1 MQMRTEGTSWR
12 TRARLGA
19 AVIAAG
25 ALMAGCAATTT
36 ATAAAGTANTANTA
50 AASTGAAGLQA
61 SGGPVV
67 TTAGGAVQGT
77 TSGGTSQWLGI
88 PYAAPPVGPLRWH
101 APEPAAPWKGVR
113 AATSFGANCP
123 QSTSP
128 FGLASTSENCLFLNV
143 YAPAGLRGKIGHLP
157 VMFWI
162 HGGALVTGESNDY
175 NPAKLVAK
183 GTVVVTIN
191 YRLGALG
198 FLAHP
203 ALAGPGGSSGNY
215 GLMDQQAAL
224 RWVQRNI
231 ARFGGNPRNVT
242 IFGESAGGLS
252 VLSQVTSPIARGLFS
267 RAIVES
273 GAYALTE
280 APLAT
285 AESAGQAFATKA
297 GCPDQTAACL
307 RALPVPAVLAN
318 QNAAGYQP
326 DIDGAVLH
334 QSIGTALASG
344 QFNRVPLINGSNHD
358 EFRLFVALDQ
368 LEGQP
373 AVTAD
378 NYVASIEAE
387 LGLPA
392 AAAQAVAAKYPVANF
407 SSPPV
412 ALGAAGTDVVFACP
426 ALTVDQ
432 SASKF
437 VPVHAYEFAD
447 ENAPERFLPP
457 LGFPYGAAHASE
469 IQYLFDL
476 SAAIPGP
483 LNAAQQQLSAAM
495 QQYWTNFAKIGIP
508 SSPNV
513 PLWPAFTTAGQQM
526 ISLAPPRPTVTTT
539 FAVRHNCAFWAALE
553 SAG

>member
-1 MQMRTEGTSWR
+1 MRSEGTRWR
-12 TRARLGA
+12 ERARLGA
-19 AVIAAG
+19 AAIAAG
-25 ALMAGCAATTT
+25 ALLAAC
-36 ATAAAGTANTANTA
+36 ATAAAARAP
-50 AASTGAAGLQA
+50 GADQQA
-61 SGGPVV
+61 SGRPVV
-67 TTAGGAVQGT
+67 ATAGGLVRGM
-77 TSGGTSQWLGI
+77 TSGATNEFLGI
-88 PYAAPPVGPLRWH
+88 PYAAPPVGALRWH
-101 APEPAAPWKGVR
+101 APAPAAPWHGVR
-113 AATSFGANCP
+113 AATAFGANCP
-123 QSTSP
+123 QNASP
-128 FGLASTSENCLFLNV
+128 FGQASTSENCLFLNV
-143 YAPAGLRGKIGHLP
+143 YAPAGPRGKTGHLP

-175 NPAKLVAK
+175 NPARLVAK

-203 ALAGPGGSSGNY
+203 ALASSPGGASGNY

-231 ARFGGNPRNVT
+231 ARFGGDPRHVT

-252 VLSQVTSPIARGLFS
+252 VLSQLTSPSARGLFS

-273 GAYALTE
+273 GAYALNE
-280 APLAT
+280 ASLAT
-285 AESAGQAFATKA
+285 AESAGEAFATKA
-297 GCPDQTAACL
+297 GCSDQTAACL
-307 RALPVPAVLAN
+307 RALPVPAILAN
-318 QNAAGYQP
+318 ENAGGYQP

-334 QSIGTALASG
+334 QSIGPALASG

-358 EFRLFVALDQ
+358 EWRLFVALDE

-373 AVTAD
+373 GVTAQ

-392 AAAQAVAAKYPVANF
+392 AAAQAVAARYPLANF
-407 SSPPV
+407 PSAPV

-469 IQYLFDL
+469 IQYLFDI

-483 LNAAQQQLSAAM
+483 LNAQQQRLSAAM
-495 QQYWTNFAKIGIP
+495 QQYWTNFAKTGIP

-526 ISLAPPRPTVTTT
+526 ISLAPPQPTTSTT
-539 FAVRHNCAFWAALE
+539 FAARHNCAFWAALK

>member
-1 MQMRTEGTSWR
+1 MEMQMRSEGTRWR
-12 TRARLGA
+12 ARTRLGA

-25 ALMAGCAATTT
+25 ALVAAS
-36 ATAAAGTANTANTA
+36 ATAAA
-50 AASTGAAGLQA
+50 ASAPALHRQA

-67 TTAGGAVQGT
+67 ATAGGLVQGM
-77 TSGGTSQWLGI
+77 TSGGTNEFLGI
-88 PYAAPPVGPLRWH
+88 PYAAPPVGALRWH
-101 APEPAAPWKGVR
+101 APEPAAPWSGVR
-113 AATSFGANCP
+113 AATAFGANCP
-123 QSTSP
+123 QNASP
-128 FGLASTSENCLFLNV
+128 FGLASTSESCLFLNV

-175 NPAKLVAK
+175 NPAQLVAK

-203 ALAGPGGSSGNY
+203 ALASSPGGASGNY

-231 ARFGGNPRNVT
+231 ARFGGDPRNVT

-252 VLSQVTSPIARGLFS
+252 VLSQLTSPSARGLFS

-285 AESAGQAFATKA
+285 AESAGEAFATKA
-297 GCPDQTAACL
+297 GCSDQTAACL
-307 RALPVPAVLAN
+307 RALPVSTVLAGE
-318 QNAAGYQP
+318 NAAGYQP

-334 QSIGTALASG
+334 QSIGPALSSG

-358 EFRLFVALDQ
+358 EFRLFVALNQ

-373 AVTAD
+373 AVTAA
-378 NYVASIEAE
+378 NYMTSIEDE

-392 AAAQAVAAKYPVANF
+392 AAAQAVAAQYPVANF
-407 SSPPV
+407 SSPSV

-469 IQYLFDL
+469 IQYLFDIA
-476 SAAIPGP
+476 AAIPGP
-483 LNAAQQQLSAAM
+483 LNAQQQQLSAAM
-495 QQYWTNFAKIGIP
+495 QQYWTTFAKVGFP
-508 SSPNV
+508 SSPNE
-513 PLWPAFTTAGQQM
+513 PLWPAFTAAGQQM
-526 ISLAPPRPTVTTT
+526 ISLVPPQPAVTTT
-539 FAVRHNCAFWAALE
+539 FAARHNCAFWAALE